1 MLNENIRALRKN
13 KGLSQEELA
22 AKLNVVRQTISKWEK
37 GLSVPDAELLA
48 KLAEELEVPV
58 SRLLSCEEVE
68 EVQKD
73 DISEQLMKINEQLVI
88 RNNRTKRIVKAVVIS
103 LIVLAILSLVVP
115 ALFAIIYSVSLTPE
129 IHETVEVT
137 ILH

>member
-22 AKLNVVRQTISKWEK
+22 VKLNVVRQTISKWEK

-58 SRLLSCEEVE
+58 SQLLSCTEVE

-88 RNNRTKRIVKAVVIS
+88 KNNRTKRIVKGVVIS
-103 LIVLAILSLVVP
+103 LIVLAVLSIVVP
-115 ALFAIIYSVSLTPE
+115 ALFAGIYSVSLTPE

-137 ILH
+137 LLQ

>member
-1 MLNENIRALRKN
+1 MLNENIRTLRKN
-13 KGLSQEELA
+13 IGLSQEELA
-22 AKLNVVRQTISKWEK
+22 AKLNVVRPTISKWEK

-58 SRLLSCEEVE
+58 SRLLSCNEVE

-103 LIVLAILSLVVP
+103 LITLAVLSIVVP
-115 ALFAIIYSVSLTPE
+115 ALLAGIYSFSLTPE
-129 IHETVEVT
+129 IHETAEVT
-137 ILH
+137 ILQ

>member
-1 MLNENIRALRKN
+1 MLNENIRTLRKN

-58 SRLLSCEEVE
+58 SRLLSCNEVE

-103 LIVLAILSLVVP
+103 LITLAVLSIVVP
-115 ALFAIIYSVSLTPE
+115 ALLAGIYSVSLTPE
-129 IHETVEVT
+129 IHETAEVT
-137 ILH
+137 ILQ